1 MNAPFSWNAGIA
13 KMRCRTSSSLDPDA
27 EPLGFGERGALVD
40 HLLQDLL
47 LDAELLEQL
56 VVHVAAVRG
65 AVRLQL
71 RLVGPPEFAGGD
83 FAGPRR
89 WRRCRRRRRRRRCRA
104 GNRECRR

>member
-13 KMRCRTSSSLDPDA
+13 KMRCAHFLVADLDA

-56 VVHVAAVRG
+56 VAHVAAVRG
-65 AVRLQL
+65 AVGLQL
-71 RLVGPPEFAGGD
+71 SLVGAAEFVA
-83 FAGPRR
+83 A
-89 WRRCRRRRRRRRCRA
+89 
-104 GNRECRR
+104 

>member
-1 MNAPFSWNAGIA
+1 MKPPFSWNAGIA
-13 KMRCRTSSSLDPDA
+13 KIRCAHFLVAHRDA

-56 VVHVAAVRG
+56 LAHVAAVRG

-71 RLVGPPEFAGGD
+71 RLIGAAELVA
-83 FAGPRR
+83 A
-89 WRRCRRRRRRRRCRA
+89 
-104 GNRECRR
+104 